1 ELLEVEGVF
10 FDENR
15 SDPILADTAEEN
27 WNMAC
32 IFLVLFLI
40 SLLYSITVTLVKVR
54 GRI

>member
-1 ELLEVEGVF
+1 ELLEVEGVL

-15 SDPILADTAEEN
+15 SDSILADTAEEN

-40 SLLYSITVTLVKVR
+40 SLIYSFTVTLVKVR